1 MTDRFWLLLST
12 FCFLASFG
20 YTLFALRAGSF
31 LPSRFNLAAVA
42 VGFVL
47 QTTFLYQRGHAIGR
61 CPLTNLFE
69 VFIFVSWSMTL
80 IYMIV
85 GTAYRLSLMGAFT
98 SPVAFFIQAI
108 ALALPIDTP
117 AGPRGKV
124 NPWLEFHASFSII
137 ACGAFLLA
145 GVAGLMYLV
154 QDRQLKRHTLGSL
167 FYRLPP
173 ISQLAIA
180 NRRLVF
186 FGFVLLTFGIGA
198 GFFIGLPLNSLKLG
212 LSIFIWVMYAA
223 ILWGRSWKALAPRSL
238 ASASVLAFGVVL
250 VTLWGVTLLS
260 GGTPR

>member
-1 MTDRFWLLLST
+1 MTEHFWLIGST
-12 FCFLASFG
+12 FCFLVSFG
-20 YTLFALRAGSF
+20 YTLFSLKAGSF
-31 LPSRFNLAAVA
+31 LPSRFNLVAVA
-42 VGFVL
+42 AGFVL
-47 QTTFLYQRGHAIGR
+47 QTIFLYQRGHAIGR

-98 SPVAFFIQAI
+98 SPVVFFIQAI
-108 ALALPIDTP
+108 ALSLPIDTP
-117 AGPRGKV
+117 SRLRGKV

-145 GVAGLMYLV
+145 GVAGVMYLV
-154 QDRQLKRHTLGSL
+154 LDRQLKRHTLGSL

-180 NRRLVF
+180 NRRLVLL
-186 FGFVLLTFGIGA
+186 GFALLTLGIGA
-198 GFFIGLPLNSLKLG
+198 GFFIGLPLNAVKFG
-212 LSIFIWVMYAA
+212 LTIFIWLMYAA
-223 ILWGRSWKALAPRSL
+223 VLWGRGWKALAPRVL

-260 GGTPR
+260 GGATR